1 MKPGKYRLR
10 ATRLNIA
17 PTRMRNMISLLLYT
31 LLACAPQSP
40 QPDETQ
46 ATGHHNHSPR
56 FVPYS
61 PDGGSVERV
70 EPSRYLGLWYE
81 IATTPSQQQAACS
94 GTMAEYSLRE
104 EDTIGVIN
112 RCYSGGLDGRL
123 NEIEATARP
132 IDETFARLMVDFGFG
147 FEAPYT
153 VIELVEPPGDEPYT
167 HAAVTT
173 SNVQYWI
180 LSRTPQM
187 PDDLYETILDRI
199 AEQGGDTA
207 RLIRTAQP
215 LNSDENL

>member
-1 MKPGKYRLR
+1 MV
-10 ATRLNIA
+10 
-17 PTRMRNMISLLLYT
+17 SLLIT
-31 LLACAPQSP
+31 TSLACTSGSQKNTPVEAAGI
-40 QPDETQ
+40 EN
-46 ATGHHNHSPR
+46 AEAR
-56 FVPYS
+56 FLPYS
-61 PDGGSVERV
+61 PEGGSVERL

-94 GTMAEYSLRE
+94 GTMAEYSRADE
-104 EDTIGVIN
+104 NTIGVIN

-153 VIELVEPPGDEPYT
+153 VIELVEPPDDEPYT
-167 HAAVTT
+167 YAAVTT

-187 PDDLYETILDRI
+187 PDERYEDILDRI
-199 AEQGGDTA
+199 TDQGGDTT
-207 RLIRTAQP
+207 RLIRTEQP
-215 LNSDENL
+215 MNSDESL